1 MAAICTILR
10 RELGAYFN
18 TPIAYVVIFVYLLI
32 SGAFY
37 VFLGNFDEGAADLR
51 GFFYWQPLVMALLIP
66 AVTMRLWAE
75 ERQIGT
81 LELLMTLP
89 VKTWQVVASK
99 FLAATCFLLAML
111 LLTLHIPF
119 VIWWLA
125 NPPGVDWGPV
135 VGGYLGCLAMGMM
148 YISIGLFASSL
159 TRDQI
164 VALIIG
170 LAICV
175 VLWLVGFPPFVALFR
190 ELSVT
195 LAVWVQNFSIVPHF
209 ESIGRGV
216 LDTRDLIYVV
226 SVGGFFLLLTNL
238 VMERRR

>member
-18 TPIAYVVIFVYLLI
+18 TPIAYVVIFVYLII

-37 VFLGNFDEGAADLR
+37 VHFGFTSQAGDLR
-51 GFFYWQPLVMALLIP
+51 AFFEWQPLVMALLIP
-66 AVTMRLWAE
+66 ALTMRLWSE
-75 ERQIGT
+75 ERQLGT

-89 VKTWQVVASK
+89 VRTWQAVAGK
-99 FLAATCFLLAML
+99 FLAATCFLIVML
-111 LLTLHIPF
+111 LLTMHLPF
-119 VIWWLA
+119 FLSWLS
-125 NPPGVDWGPV
+125 NPPGPDWGTV

-175 VLWLVGFPPFVALFR
+175 MLWLIGFPVFVTMIR
-190 ELSVT
+190 EFSAEV
-195 LAVWVQNFSIVPHF
+195 AVWVGNFSIVPHF
-209 ESIGRGV
+209 ESISRGV
-216 LDTRDLIYVV
+216 LDSRDLVYVV

>member
-10 RELGAYFN
+10 REMGAYFN
-18 TPIAYVVIFVYLLI
+18 TPIAYVVIFVYLII

-37 VFLGNFDEGAADLR
+37 VHFGFNSQAGDLR
-51 GFFYWQPLVMALLIP
+51 AFFEWQPLVMALLIP
-66 AVTMRLWAE
+66 ALTMRLWSE
-75 ERQIGT
+75 ERQLGT

-89 VKTWQVVASK
+89 VRTWQAVAGK
-99 FLAATCFLLAML
+99 FLAATVFLVVML
-111 LLTLHIPF
+111 LCTMHLPF
-119 VIWWLA
+119 FLAWLS
-125 NPPGVDWGPV
+125 NPPGPDWGTV

-175 VLWLVGFPPFVALFR
+175 MLWLIGFPVFVTMIR
-190 ELSVT
+190 EFSTEV
-195 LAVWVQNFSIVPHF
+195 AVWVQNFSIVPHF
-209 ESIGRGV
+209 ESISRGV
-216 LDTRDLIYVV
+216 LDTRDLVYVV

>member
-18 TPIAYVVIFVYLLI
+18 TPIAYVVIFVYLVI

-37 VFLGNFDEGAADLR
+37 VHFGFSSQAGDLR
-51 GFFYWQPLVMALLIP
+51 AFFEWQPLVMALLIP
-66 AVTMRLWAE
+66 ALTMRLWSE
-75 ERQIGT
+75 ERQLGT

-89 VKTWQVVASK
+89 VRTWQAVAGK
-99 FLAATCFLLAML
+99 FLAATAFLVVML
-111 LLTLHIPF
+111 LFTMHLPIFLGF
-119 VIWWLA
+119 FS
-125 NPPGVDWGPV
+125 NPPGPDWGTV

-148 YISIGLFASSL
+148 YIAIGLFASSL

-170 LAICV
+170 LAICIL
-175 VLWLVGFPPFVALFR
+175 LWLIGFPVFVSMIR
-190 ELSVT
+190 EFSAEV
-195 LAVWVQNFSIVPHF
+195 AVWVQNFSIVPHF
-209 ESIGRGV
+209 ESISRGV
-216 LDTRDLIYVV
+216 LDTRDLVYVV